1 MMSNSGKGKQS
12 PKKSAA
18 KLKHNGK
25 VKTSKI
31 SFTNSTPVEEDSP
44 STRERG
50 VLTIPLI
57 RTVDNPTLLPSYH
70 TIFKRAQEDVVKMQ
84 ELFNLQ
90 WELENLLTT
99 VVIRHRVVQDETVAT
114 PNTED
119 NKNKKGRLGVHKPP
133 LSPGK
138 RSKNVNKPLK
148 KLKDNLS
155 KVKSDSPTIPL
166 TINVTKVKGISLNSS
181 SSSSLN
187 FNPIERDPPD
197 SSEMDVP
204 EILPPKNDTPIRF
217 WSSVEPYCAAF
228 TIEDVKLLEDL
239 INDHEIDE
247 FQKIPPLGKHYS
259 LKWAQEDLMEEQEA
273 GNQNKVKG
281 NISDANSMLKR
292 AEKLNE
298 TPATG
303 PLTQRLISALM
314 EENIMVP
321 IQDTPDSKK
330 CRGGE
335 NQTPRTGLLNNFSL
349 KNSLA
354 FEKRIRKELEEQG
367 ILDPNEQIKN
377 PAEDEIMTELKAC
390 QAELKTLSSH
400 NVSQLKRLLDLTKKE
415 MAKQDLKRQ
424 LQSIDND
431 ILEIY
436 KKISSKQGDKLPSDK
451 EQEQAWALLRER
463 ELLIRQID
471 LKEENMNN

>member
-1 MMSNSGKGKQS
+1 MSNSGKGKLS

-25 VKTSKI
+25 VKTSKT
-31 SFTNSTPVEEDSP
+31 SFTNSTPVEEDSTFP
-44 STRERG
+44 RDCA
-50 VLTIPLI
+50 VLTLPAIKSSEIASTLPCYVAI
-57 RTVDNPTLLPSYH
+57 CHRADNNDDP
-70 TIFKRAQEDVVKMQ
+70 VKMA
-84 ELFNLQ
+84 ELLQ
-90 WELENLLTT
+90 LQVELEVLLSTSSSRGRT
-99 VVIRHRVVQDETVAT
+99 LEEEAVVPANADDI
-114 PNTED
+114 
-119 NKNKKGRLGVHKPP
+119 KNKKGRLGVHKPP
-133 LSPGK
+133 LSLGK
-138 RSKNVNKPLK
+138 RSKISNNPMK
-148 KLKDNLS
+148 KFKDNLS
-155 KVKSDSPTIPL
+155 KIKSDSPTIPL
-166 TINVTKVKGISLNSS
+166 TIVTKVKGIPLNSS
-181 SSSSLN
+181 SSSLS
-187 FNPIERDPPD
+187 FNPSERDHPD
-197 SSEMDVP
+197 SSEMDIP
-204 EILPPKNDTPIRF
+204 DILPPKTDTPIRF
-217 WSSVEPYCAAF
+217 WSSVEPYCADF
-228 TIEDVKLLEDL
+228 NLEDIKLLEDL

-281 NISDANSMLKR
+281 NISDANSILKR

-321 IQDTPDSKK
+321 IQETPDSKK

-377 PAEDEIMTELKAC
+377 SSEDEILTELKAC
-390 QAELKTLSSH
+390 QSELKTLSSH
-400 NVSQLKRLLDLTKKE
+400 NVNQLKLLLDLTKKE
-415 MAKQDLKRQ
+415 IAKQDLKRQ
-424 LQSIDND
+424 LQFIDSE
-431 ILEIY
+431 ILESY
-436 KKISSKQGDKLPSDK
+436 KKISSKQGDKLPSEK
-451 EQEQAWALLRER
+451 EQEQALGLLRER
-463 ELLIRQID
+463 ELLIRKID
-471 LKEENMNN
+471 LKEENTDN